1 MKFKIFSILIV
12 VVLSVGLIF
21 FNSCEKKSKMLD
33 LKKNFVDKINQR
45 NGELEKLF
53 SRGHAAHRE
62 GREED
67 KEEISQ
73 EIAKLFT
80 EETILIVPNE
90 KKKQGKK
97 EIAKFWKKVIDN
109 GVTRV
114 TFDFN
119 EKEVYVS
126 GQGMIFPNGV
136 PLPEGGELAYI
147 IGTCTFETEK
157 EENVIENVIYDWFEM
172 KRHQKICD
180 CESLIFGLSSTE

>member
-12 VVLSVGLIF
+12 VVLSFGLIF
-21 FNSCEKKSKMLD
+21 FNSCEKKAAKLN
-33 LKKNFVDKINQR
+33 LKEDFVNKINQR

-67 KEEISQ
+67 KEKISDD
-73 EIAKLFT
+73 IADLFL
-80 EETILIVPNE
+80 EDTILIVPDA
-90 KKKQGKK
+90 KKTNKRKD
-97 EIAKFWKKVIDN
+97 IAKFWKKVIDK

-114 TFDFN
+114 TF
-119 EKEVYVS
+119 EIEEVYVS
-126 GQGMIFPNGV
+126 GQGIIFPNGV

-157 EENVIENVIYDWFEM
+157 EEDVIENATLDWFEM
-172 KRHQKICD
+172 IRHQKICD